1 MEKITKRN
9 LKGKWGGGVLAKLT
23 YKILAECK
31 PEYQMSWV

>member
-9 LKGKWGGGVLAKLT
+9 LKGKGGGVLAKLT